1 MTNVLF
7 LTFYYALLF
16 PAGFFFAAATL
27 AIHYFVDK
35 YCLLR
40 NWAPAP
46 MLGSAIADMSRIYF
60 FSSAIA
66 IYAVV
71 SSYNFASFPYD
82 NACEDDTMVSSKYV
96 GTVDAVSGKGDVV
109 TVRISQGDSNYF
121 YCNQDMMHFDPPAFP
136 AIPSNQPVGGEWM
149 SDEQS
154 FVVVFGW
161 TSVVIVVFVMCI
173 FLNALRR
180 MLAPMFFRV
189 YKVRRSLWTILSY
202 LHDFVCV
209 FSPLCSASCSYK

>member
-27 AIHYFVDK
+27 AIHYLVDK

-46 MLGSAIADMSRIYF
+46 LVCGSIADMSRIYF

-82 NACEDDTMVSSKYV
+82 NACEGGTTVSSKYV
-96 GTVDAVSGKGDVV
+96 GTFDAVSGEGNAV
-109 TVRISQGDSNYF
+109 TVHISQGDLNYF
-121 YCNQDMMHFDPPAFP
+121 YCNQDMMHFPAFP

-154 FVVVFGW
+154 FAVVFGW
-161 TSVVIVVFVMCI
+161 TSVVIVVLVMCI
-173 FLNALRR
+173 FLNALRLR
-180 MLAPMFFRV
+180 LAPIFV
-189 YKVRRSLWTILSY
+189 GVVKVTAAGVDGR
-202 LHDFVCV
+202 
-209 FSPLCSASCSYK
+209 